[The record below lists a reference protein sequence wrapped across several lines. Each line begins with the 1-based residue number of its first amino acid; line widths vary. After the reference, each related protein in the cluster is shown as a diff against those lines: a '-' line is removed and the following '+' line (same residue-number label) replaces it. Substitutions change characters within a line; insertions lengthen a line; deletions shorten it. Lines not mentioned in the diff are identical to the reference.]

1 MPVRHGHDE
10 NATRLDAVDDA
21 KRGRDEPARERP
33 RRAAAL
39 RGCYA
44 VQATKRTRDVPGTDA
59 HTQNPGAPARLGA
72 REEAG
77 QRARAT
83 KDELGRTAPWAFT
96 RRIRRG
102 AFGWKSQPAIARV
115 RQAVSEIKKVA
126 RRDPVL
132 GAEGAVLFLERVK
145 AREAWLERLWD
156 AHANDEIPYI
166 ERLGDFWGDL
176 CVSPETASAWAD
188 RLVSVIETAWS
199 PDPERRGFFHG
210 TMACFSAL
218 LRAGRHEEI
227 LALLAKDPFPW
238 WPYRQWGVRAL
249 AALGRPD
256 EAIAY
261 AEASRGIND
270 SPVAIAITCEAI
282 LLASGRVEEAY
293 RRYALAARQGTSY
306 LTTYRALV
314 RKYPQKRPEE
324 LLGDLVATTP
334 GDEGKWF
341 ATAKELGLFGEAIRL
356 ANQAPCD
363 PKTLTRAARDF
374 ADVRPEFAVEAGL
387 AALHW
392 LAEGYGYEITG
403 ADVWAAYTNTMKAA
417 EQAGRAGEV
426 RDRIRALVAR
436 ETYGER
442 FVTRILGQTLGL

>member
-1 MPVRHGHDE
+1 MPVR
-10 NATRLDAVDDA
+10 RYRDDP
-21 KRGRDEPARERP
+21 RSESQ
-33 RRAAAL
+33 RRADEEVVAAFE
-39 RGCYA
+39 RGEMSKA
-44 VQATKRTRDVPGTDA
+44 RTP
-59 HTQNPGAPARLGA
+59 
-72 REEAG
+72 
-77 QRARAT
+77 
-83 KDELGRTAPWAFT
+83 PWAFT

-132 GAEGAVLFLERVK
+132 GAEGAVLFLERVSPALEHVDGSSGAIGTAVNHAVEELVTIIARAPAGAK

-156 AHANDEIPYI
+156 AHANDAIPYI

-188 RLVSVIETAWS
+188 RLVPIVEMAWS

-227 LALLAKDPFPW
+227 LALLEKDQVPW
-238 WPYRQWGVRAL
+238 WPYRQWGARAL

-270 SPVAIAITCEAI
+270 SPVAIAIACEAI

-293 RRYALAARQGTSY
+293 RRYALAATHGTSY
-306 LTTYRALV
+306 LATYRALV

-341 ATAKELGLFGEAIRL
+341 ATAKELGLFSEAIRL

-374 ADVRPEFAVEAGL
+374 AAVRPEFAVEAGL

-403 ADVWAAYTNTMKAA
+403 ADVWAAYTHTMKAA

-442 FVTRILGQTLGL
+442 FVTRILGRTLGL